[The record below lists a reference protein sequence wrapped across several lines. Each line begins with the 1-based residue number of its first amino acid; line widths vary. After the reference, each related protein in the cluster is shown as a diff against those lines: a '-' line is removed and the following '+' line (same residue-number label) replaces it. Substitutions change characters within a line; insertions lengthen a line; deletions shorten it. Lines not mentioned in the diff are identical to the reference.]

1 MSEAEISPT
10 VDLIILKFNH
20 FSPILSANEK
30 ICENIHIFANEPSLA
45 MYRIQENVRKVVPLA
60 VEIRKNDEA
69 TMKGKLQG
77 ACFDLEYSL
86 ESVQSIIAA
95 DESFAATQDMLKNAI
110 FLKQQLKCEE
120 SKRRRDN
127 SNRDSAFKRFSA
139 HIPIEYVVRETTTR
153 VENIIG
159 MNTAAEA
166 QAIQRS
172 HTTL

>member
-1 MSEAEISPT
+1 
-10 VDLIILKFNH
+10 L
-20 FSPILSANEK
+20 
-30 ICENIHIFANEPSLA
+30 
-45 MYRIQENVRKVVPLA
+45 YRIQENVRKVVPLA

-77 ACFDLEYSL
+77 CCFDLEYSL
-86 ESVQSIIAA
+86 EAVQSIKAA
-95 DESFAATQDMLKNAI
+95 DASFANTQDMLKNAI

-120 SKRRRDN
+120 SKRRREN
-127 SNRDSAFKRFSA
+127 PNRDSVYKRFSA

-159 MNTAAEA
+159 MNTTADA